1 MYPIFRMFLER
12 RRAKPMPKLAF
23 GEVHRSSHYCL
34 LSDID
39 PWMEMN
45 NGRTL
50 TLFDLGRIPMAERS
64 GVITATTKRG
74 WGITVA
80 GASIRYR
87 ARVRL
92 FQKIDITS
100 AFLGWDHRF
109 LYLQQ
114 TMWRGDVATSSTL
127 CRWAVTSDQGI
138 VAPEKLAREMGWP
151 ETSPDLPQ
159 YAQNWIDAEQQRPWP
174 PLI

>member
-1 MYPIFRMFLER
+1 MYPIFRFMLEV
-12 RRAKPMPKLAF
+12 RRARRLPALEIGKTHVTKITCMPW
-23 GEVHRSSHYCL
+23 
-34 LSDID
+34 DID
-39 PWMEMN
+39 YQMEMN

-64 GVITATTKRG
+64 GVIKATTKCG

-87 ARVRL
+87 ARVRF
-92 FQKIDITS
+92 FQKIDIAS

-138 VAPEKLAREMGWP
+138 VPPEKLARELGWP
-151 ETSPDLPQ
+151 ETSPELPQ
-159 YAQNWIDAEQQRPWP
+159 YVENWIDAEQQRPWP